1 MITSRPKKSALY
13 SIIIFIL
20 VCFSIGFYSFRPI
33 LDGQGWWLN
42 YVLFFMLV
50 PLGILLSIRQLL
62 AYKTISFKGN
72 EVILNY
78 PVRRSSRSY
87 DLREMQSW
95 EETVIKTA
103 NGQFEQIEMTFEGK
117 GVSLSDQENSNYKQ
131 IQALLMKKGKSKKK
145 K

>member
-1 MITSRPKKSALY
+1 MITSRPKKNALY

-20 VCFSIGFYSFRPI
+20 VCFSIGFYNLSSI
-33 LDGQGWWLN
+33 LNGQGWWLN
-42 YVLFFMLV
+42 YVLFFMLL
-50 PLGILLSIRQLL
+50 PLGLLLFIRQLL

-78 PVRRSSRSY
+78 PIQRSKRSY
-87 DLREMQSW
+87 DLRDMQSW

-103 NGQFEQIEMTFEGK
+103 NGQFEQIEMIFEGK
-117 GVSLSDQENSNYKQ
+117 RVSLSDQENTNYQQ
-131 IQALLMKKGKSKKK
+131 IQALLMKKSKSKKK